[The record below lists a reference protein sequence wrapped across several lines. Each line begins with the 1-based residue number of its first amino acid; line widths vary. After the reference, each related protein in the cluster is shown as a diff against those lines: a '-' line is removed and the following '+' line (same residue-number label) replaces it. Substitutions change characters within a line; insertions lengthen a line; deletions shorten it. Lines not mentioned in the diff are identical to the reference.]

1 MRRSRLRRGVDR
13 DSRARGRRWPG
24 AGRPPLGPGAHDWWV
39 HVPLLG
45 ALVRF
50 LGARTRWLVGVTLLT
65 VLLAL
70 LGLVG
75 WGATI
80 EDTAAN
86 ALNPV
91 QRVFRQAGE
100 PISNL
105 LNDLDNFG
113 RLDSENRALR
123 SRVEQLEAEN
133 ARLREEQIQVRA
145 RQALLE
151 VQAETDAVTLTAYV
165 TTRDLTG
172 LRTIIGIDRGSND
185 GLRVGLPVL
194 AGGGTLIGQVI
205 EVRPH
210 TAFVRLITD
219 PDSAIR
225 VFHQPSR
232 SEVVAT
238 GDTLGNLEVRIP
250 WTSEVELGHIFVTS
264 GLDGEFPQGLPV
276 GRVSATEGTV
286 QDAFRHVVLEPIAP
300 LGQLEQVLIQLTI
313 PPPELD
319 ILEPEVS
326 AAGGG

>member
-1 MRRSRLRRGVDR
+1 M
-13 DSRARGRRWPG
+13 PI
-24 AGRPPLGPGAHDWWV
+24 
-39 HVPLLG
+39 LG
-45 ALVRF
+45 ALVRL
-50 LGARTRWLVGVTLLT
+50 LGARTRWVLGISLLVGALT
-65 VLLAL
+65 L
-70 LGLVG
+70 LGLIG
-75 WGATI
+75 WAATI
-80 EDTAAN
+80 EDTATT
-86 ALNPV
+86 ALNPI
-91 QRVFRQAGE
+91 QRAFRQAGE

-105 LNDLDNFG
+105 LNDLDDFG
-113 RLDSENRALR
+113 RLNSENHALR
-123 SRVEQLEAEN
+123 SRIEQLEADN

-194 AGGGTLIGQVI
+194 AAGGTLIGQI
-205 EVRPH
+205 IDVRPH

-219 PDSAIR
+219 PDSAVR
-225 VFHQPSR
+225 VLHQSSR

-264 GLDGEFPQGLPV
+264 GLDGELPQGLPV
-276 GRVSATEGTV
+276 GRVSAAEGTV

-300 LGQLEQVLIQLTI
+300 LEQLEQVLIQLTI
-313 PPPELD
+313 PPPDLR
-319 ILEPEVS
+319 ILNPE
-326 AAGGG
+326 AAESDGG